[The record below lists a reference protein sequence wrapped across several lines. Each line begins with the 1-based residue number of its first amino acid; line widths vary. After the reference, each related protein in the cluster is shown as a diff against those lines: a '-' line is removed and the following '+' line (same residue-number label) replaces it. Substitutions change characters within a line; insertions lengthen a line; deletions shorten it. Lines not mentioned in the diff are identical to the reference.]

1 MGSTEYLDN
10 LPARRVVNDVGKSEY
25 RIGAKGLKIVEE
37 LSARGCS
44 VVTIAKAL
52 RMGRDAFRRCRDRQ
66 PEVLEALERGRA
78 VEHDQLVG
86 NLRLAANEGNVVANI
101 FLLKARHDYIDTP
114 LPPSVQVNVGAGVLV
129 VPQRLSMEEFLEHED
144 IGPQR
149 PETVERIPGE
159 RNFTPPESDGG
170 S

>member
-25 RIGAKGLKIVEE
+25 RVGAKGLKVVEE
-37 LSARGCS
+37 LAARGCS

-52 RMGRDAFRRCRDRQ
+52 RMGRDGFRRVRDRQ

-78 VEHDQLVG
+78 VEHDRLVG
-86 NLRLAANEGNVVANI
+86 NLRLAADEGNVVANI

-114 LPPSVQVNVGAGVLV
+114 VPPSVQVNVGAGVLV
-129 VPQRLSMEEFLEHED
+129 VPQRQSMEDFLEHQAAEGNLNGAKPD
-144 IGPQR
+144 AFD
-149 PETVERIPGE
+149 RIPGA
-159 RNFTPPESDGG
+159 RDTTRGD
-170 S
+170 